1 MMTLS
6 TNNSLSAAAST
17 ANSTAKINAPAGI
30 KTTVDAANEAL
41 TAKSG
46 TSASM
51 GQKDFLTLF
60 TTQLKCQDPLDP
72 VKNEAFVAQLAQFSQ
87 LEATT
92 SMSETLKAYV
102 DSMAGERMMSS
113 TSLIGKTVAV
123 PDAPAIMTA
132 DGKPAQGFVSLPT
145 GAEGVK
151 LEVFNDKGQLV
162 ANQIMGPQN
171 IGDMPWVWDGI
182 SDAGSPV
189 PPGNY
194 SFKATVISQG
204 KTLKPPVHV
213 LSTVTGVNQQADKT
227 ILLEVAGGRSVKL
240 TDVQRIGS

>member
-1 MMTLS
+1 M
-6 TNNSLSAAAST
+6 
-17 ANSTAKINAPAGI
+17 
-30 KTTVDAANEAL
+30 
-41 TAKSG
+41 
-46 TSASM
+46 
-51 GQKDFLTLF
+51 
-60 TTQLKCQDPLDP
+60 
-72 VKNEAFVAQLAQFSQ
+72 
-87 LEATT
+87 
-92 SMSETLKAYV
+92 
-102 DSMAGERMMSS
+102 
-113 TSLIGKTVAV
+113 IGKTVAA
-123 PDAPAIMTA
+123 PGAPAIITQG
-132 DGKPAQGFVSLPT
+132 GKPVQGFINLPT

-162 ANQIMGPQN
+162 TSNTLGAQN
-171 IGDMPWVWDGI
+171 IGDMPWVWNGV

-204 KTLKPPVHV
+204 KTLKPSVHV

>member
-6 TNNSLSAAAST
+6 TNNSLNAAAAT
-17 ANSTAKINAPAGI
+17 ANAGSKINAPSGI
-30 KTTVDAANEAL
+30 KTTADAANEAL
-41 TAKSG
+41 TAKTGSNG
-46 TSASM
+46 M

-92 SMSETLKAYV
+92 TMSETLKNYV

-113 TSLIGKTVAV
+113 TSMIGKTVAV
-123 PDAPAIMTA
+123 PNAPAIITPG
-132 DGKPAQGFVSLPT
+132 GKPAQGFVSMPT

-151 LEVFNDKGQLV
+151 FEVFNDKGQAV
-162 ANQIMGPQN
+162 ASQIMGSQP
-171 IGDMPWVWDGI
+171 IGDMPWAWDGTT
-182 SDAGSPV
+182 DGGAQVPAGV
-189 PPGNY
+189 Y
-194 SFKATVISQG
+194 TFKATVISQG
-204 KTLKPPVHV
+204 KTSNPPVNV

-227 ILLEVAGGRSVKL
+227 VMLEVAGGKSVKL